1 MLLIQWEGLSLS
13 GHTADTI
20 SHVTVRSYCWY
31 NEKSCHCQVI
41 LLIQWEVLTLSG
53 NNANKKK
60 GLALSSHTN
69 LYCICQWT
77 GVLHHP
83 QPPPQSSRFN
93 LPARLTQGSRHP
105 KSAFPHRRCRFPGST
120 LSWWQTLDPPSLRP
134 CQQQHITRTELC
146 HIMSFSS
153 PSPWPSQQHLTTRR
167 VITVRQLTFKCTT
180 GKKQNMLFIS
190 PKHTSLTQSIMRM
203 TF

>member
-105 KSAFPHRRCRFPGST
+105 KSAFPHRRCRSPGST
-120 LSWWQTLDPPSLRP
+120 RSWWQTLDPPSLRP
-134 CQQQHITRTELC
+134 CQQQTHYQNWTLSHHEFLFYITMALPTAPHYEKSDYSQTTHIQVHNWKKTE
-146 HIMSFSS
+146 H
-153 PSPWPSQQHLTTRR
+153 
-167 VITVRQLTFKCTT
+167 VIYL
-180 GKKQNMLFIS
+180 
-190 PKHTSLTQSIMRM
+190 P
-203 TF
+203 